1 MLGVSFNA
9 DNRLSISRTLGGFG
23 GGGGGEV
30 FIS

>member
-23 GGGGGEV
+23 GGGGGV